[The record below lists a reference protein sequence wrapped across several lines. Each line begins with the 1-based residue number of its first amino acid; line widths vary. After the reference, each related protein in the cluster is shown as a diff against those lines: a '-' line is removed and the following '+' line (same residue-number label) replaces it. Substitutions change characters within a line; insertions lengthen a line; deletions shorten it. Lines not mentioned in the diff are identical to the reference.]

1 VIDAPTQ
8 EPEIDLQGLEDLVEA
23 TTADTGLSTLAD
35 AITTPPSSFRRRDD
49 PSLPFYPRGLILD
62 LAMKSAPVKDI
73 LQAYNISVEKFKSLT
88 QHPLFRQD
96 LRDMSEKLRNE
107 GYSFKVKAQAQAEA
121 YLNEAWRMVH
131 DPETPANVRQSLI
144 AATVKWAGLE
154 NPVSTQSTTSQDLTK
169 LAEDLK
175 NLPAD
180 QIELRAMS
188 IILRKSQNAPTDA
201 TSSGHVID
209 A

>member
-1 VIDAPTQ
+1 MSETTEAV
-8 EPEIDLQGLEDLVEA
+8 DLEGLEDLVEA
-23 TTADTGLSTLAD
+23 TTADPSLSAMAD
-35 AITTPPSSFRRRDD
+35 ALTTTPTQFKRRDD

-131 DPETPANVRQSLI
+131 DPETPANVRAQLI
-144 AATVKWAGLE
+144 QWTTKVGGLE
-154 NPVSTQSTTSQDLTK
+154 VPPSNQTTTSQDLTK

-175 NLPAD
+175 NLPVD
-180 QIELRAMS
+180 QLELRAYS
-188 IILRKSQNAPTDA
+188 IIMKKSQHAQPDPV
-201 TSSGHVID
+201 SSGHVID